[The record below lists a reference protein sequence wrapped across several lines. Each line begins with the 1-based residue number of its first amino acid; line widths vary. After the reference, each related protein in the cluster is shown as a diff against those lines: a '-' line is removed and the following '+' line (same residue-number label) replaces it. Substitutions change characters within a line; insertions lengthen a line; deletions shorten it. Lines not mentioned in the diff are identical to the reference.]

1 MVRIRRFLRELR
13 RRRVLPILL
22 AYAAASFAV
31 VEAADIYFP
40 VLGLPDWVFRVLA
53 VLTLL
58 GFPLVFLLAWI
69 FDVSLE
75 GVRRTPPADAARDGG
90 DGPGGGAAAAPMAP
104 AARVAVAGAVA
115 VLALAAVAFVA
126 TRERAP
132 AAPGTA
138 VAPRFTVRQL
148 TAEPGVEWFP
158 SISPDGA
165 WLVYS
170 GIGPGGSRDIFLR
183 SVGGQN
189 LINLTADS
197 PADDDHPAFS
207 PDGDRIAF
215 RSEREGGGIFV
226 MRRTGEGARR
236 LTRFGYRP
244 AWSPDGR
251 RIAFVTENV
260 ELNPQNSDARS
271 DLWVLDVASGE
282 ARRMETVVD
291 AVVPS
296 WSPGGTR
303 IAYYRRRLDEQGIS
317 GIWTVSLEDG
327 STAPITDGSS
337 LDWHPVWAPDGR
349 HLYFVSDRAGS
360 MNLWRIPVDEASGTV
375 RGAPEPL
382 ITPATSLAHV
392 SVSQDGRRLVYSSV
406 LVTINVER
414 MPVDPATARPAGEPA
429 WVTTGTRRWSS
440 PDASPDGRRLAIY
453 SLTQPEGDLYV
464 INTDGTGL
472 REITGDTAG
481 DRVPR
486 WSPDGE
492 WIAFF
497 TTRGGPLQLWMIRP
511 DGSDLRPLTDLGSV
525 PAWSPDGRRI
535 ATGTLSGHAY
545 ILDPFRPWEGQ
556 APDTVRLPAA
566 DGSWFSPN
574 DWSPDG
580 RRLAGADG
588 FGDTGIIVYDTE
600 TGTFDRLTE
609 FGQWPVWLADNR
621 TLLFVAGGTAFHTVD
636 RVSRDVRRVF
646 AVERDVIGPPRFS
659 PDYRT
664 LYYTRRVTE
673 ADIWLLDF
681 EP

>member
-1 MVRIRRFLRELR
+1 MVRIRRFLVELR
-13 RRRVLPILL
+13 RRRVLPVVL

-40 VLGLPDWVFRVLA
+40 VLGLPDWAFHVLA
-53 VLTLL
+53 VLTLMGL
-58 GFPLVFLLAWI
+58 PVVFLLAWV
-69 FDVSLE
+69 FDLSLA
-75 GVRRTPPADAARDGG
+75 GVRRTAPADPALA
-90 DGPGGGAAAAPMAP
+90 GGAAAAGQAGAAPVGP
-104 AARVAVAGAVA
+104 AARVAVVGAVV
-115 VLALAAVAFVA
+115 VLALAGVAFVA
-126 TRERAP
+126 TRDRAP
-132 AAPGTA
+132 VPPGAAA
-138 VAPRFTVRQL
+138 APRFTVRQL

-165 WLVYS
+165 WLVYA
-170 GIGPGGSRDIFLR
+170 GMGTGGGRDILLR

-189 LINLTADS
+189 FINLTADS
-197 PADDDHPAFS
+197 PADDDQPAFS
-207 PDGDRIAF
+207 PDGERIAF

-226 MRRTGEGARR
+226 MGRTGEGVRR

-244 AWSPDGR
+244 AWSPDGK

-260 ELNPQNSDARS
+260 EFNPQNSDARS

-282 ARRMETVVD
+282 ARRMVSVVD

-296 WSPGGTR
+296 WSPDGTR
-303 IAYYRRRLDEQGIS
+303 IAYYRRRVDEQGIA
-317 GIWTVSLEDG
+317 GIWTVSLADG

-337 LDWHPVWAPDGR
+337 LDWNPVWAPDGR

-360 MNLWRIPVDEASGTV
+360 MNLWRIPVDEAGRSVLGE
-375 RGAPEPL
+375 AEPL

-392 SVSQDGRRLVYSSV
+392 SVAQDGRRLVYSSV

-414 MPVDPATARPAGEPA
+414 LPVDPATARPAGAPS

-440 PDASPDGRRLAIY
+440 PDASPDGRRLAMY
-453 SLTQPEGDLYV
+453 SLTQPEGHIFV

-535 ATGTLSGHAY
+535 ATGTLIGHAY
-545 ILDPFRPWEGQ
+545 ILNPFRPWAAQ
-556 APDTVRLPAA
+556 TPDTVRLPAA

-580 RRLAGADG
+580 QRLAGADG
-588 FGDTGIIVYDTE
+588 FGDTGIIVYDIE
-600 TGTFDRLTE
+600 AGTFDRLTD
-609 FGQWPVWLADNR
+609 FGQWPVWLADGR
-621 TLLFVAGGTAFHTVD
+621 TLLFVTGGTAFHTVD

-646 AVERDVIGPPRFS
+646 TVERDVIGPPRFS
-659 PDYRT
+659 PDHRT

-673 ADIWLLDF
+673 ADIWLLDL